1 VIYEVYPRSLQDS
14 NGDAPATSK
23 VFSIASI
30 VLPPGALTIYYC
42 EEPGIDGRIHFG
54 LEKSGQDPA
63 WKNQPGIGV
72 GRLAKTRVPITL

>member
-1 VIYEVYPRSLQDS
+1 LQDS

-30 VLPPGALTIYYC
+30 VLPPGALTIYYG

-54 LEKSGQDPA
+54 LE
-63 WKNQPGIGV
+63 NQVRTRPGKINLVSVWG
-72 GRLAKTRVPITL
+72 GDWQRRESPSPPD